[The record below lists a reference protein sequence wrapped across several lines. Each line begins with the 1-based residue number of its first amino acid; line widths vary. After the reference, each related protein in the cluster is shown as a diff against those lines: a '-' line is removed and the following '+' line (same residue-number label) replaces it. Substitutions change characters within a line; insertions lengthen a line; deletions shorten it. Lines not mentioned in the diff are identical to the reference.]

1 MFRGLWAPCD
11 RLLKAG
17 CTCRKETLFDYQE
30 HLYKIEVWPLET
42 VFLHKS
48 INQILE
54 NLSRFSYEAP
64 ARACGKCR
72 QDYKG
77 IVAAVEHNVRRYF
90 DGLCLDFLDR
100 SKPKTGDPDLDYW
113 CHHKLEEH
121 EWVRGC
127 RFRHRQPTWF
137 FSFNGRKEE
146 RDRMEKK
153 VKASTYT
160 GRYRPDRSS
169 GGGHGGGDGES

>member
-1 MFRGLWAPCD
+1 MFRGLWAPCHK
-11 RLLKAG
+11 LLHAT

-30 HLYKIEVWPLET
+30 HLYKIDVWPLET
-42 VFLHKS
+42 VFLQKS

-72 QDYKG
+72 QDYMG
-77 IVAAVEHNVRRYF
+77 IVAGVKENVRRYF
-90 DGLCLDFLDR
+90 NGLCLDCLDR

-127 RFRHRQPTWF
+127 RFQHRQPTWF

-153 VKASTYT
+153 VKASTYN
-160 GRYRPDRSS
+160 GRYRPARSNGS
-169 GGGHGGGDGES
+169 GLGGGDGES